1 MKIQNQKY
9 VNQGRGN
16 GGLYPYQELEEY
28 ILGLE
33 YESIPNLDP
42 NQDILLML
50 IITEQ
55 FLNYKEETLA

>member
-1 MKIQNQKY
+1 MKIQNEKY
-9 VNQGRGN
+9 VNQGRSN
-16 GGLYPYQELEEY
+16 GGLYPYQGLEEC

-50 IITEQ
+50 SCLEE
-55 FLNYKEETLA
+55 FLGNRVRG